1 MIYWLIEQELNALL
15 DVNRL
20 THKLLRRHL
29 SMDDFNA
36 MWREANHNVLA
47 PYGRVTLHI
56 FWELNYDFLP
66 SYCYNAATGRFVKCR
81 DILFSK
87 PVYRDK
93 PPQMPYHYLWGSKA
107 LNIANQHI
115 FNQYSGFVGAPHMKA
130 ISSLLGYQGIAVVME
145 ELLKIIKSLV
155 QGNILQF
162 TKTLMQVM
170 PKLCKMP
177 RYDYGSPG
185 VLGYYQVSQL
195 LYNIRTV

>member
-1 MIYWLIEQELNALL
+1 M
-15 DVNRL
+15 NRL
-20 THKLLRRHL
+20 THKLLSRHL
-29 SMDDFNA
+29 SLDDFTA

-93 PPQMPYHYLWGSKA
+93 PPQMAYHYLWGSKA

-170 PKLCKMP
+170 PKQCKMP
-177 RYDYGSPG
+177 RYDYGSTG
-185 VLGYYQVSQL
+185 VLGYYQVLQKF
-195 LYNIRTV
+195 YNTNLFELFTKLIELRL